1 MFKNI
6 FNTPDS
12 LRNTFLGQD
21 ELRAR
26 SQQGLQAMKSGV
38 ESLRTVLANNP
49 IDSQHHHHHHHQQQG
64 QQQDSIRTMSPE
76 GEPDFNG
83 SGTGQGRGS
92 NRSSTISST
101 STTGTFTTR
110 DRSGS
115 GSGSWSSFLPPSL
128 TNKRQSG
135 GAMSTSTPPGS
146 SIGAGRATS
155 VHRQGSIAESVTESI
170 KSLGSGL
177 GLGQLAGGLGLTGH
191 MSGAS
196 GGGTGPYLSG
206 RDGGQASR
214 SRIWS
219 WNGQDDSSSSGAVAD
234 GDVRGGMESD
244 ADSIRRS
251 TTTGPGGMF
260 RPVLARRTESGLKT
274 GVKTEE
280 ASKETAA
287 LLAKIR
293 AQQDVALERAKRMPE
308 VEQMAQRYQDSWT
321 EIHNHTTRNSERAD
335 DADEILQKVLE
346 LCHCHATASEQLVEE
361 AKDIKQLD
369 QSLGEIMSMTESIQ
383 QKLVGLESA
392 IEKLEED
399 AEVMTLADWKK
410 SQVNE
415 LDRYMEFKRKELWDK
430 AELLSTRSKQFQ
442 KEEAARK
449 LRLYQNQFET
459 DMEQFRRIQEERQQD
474 LWKLAEV
481 ENDPDS
487 VEVVETLGT
496 THQDLESASSRRDL
510 GSTTQATTLA
520 ARTATTAAALRR
532 LKLGDDEVSKAV
544 LANPSSLLGYQDD
557 YEDEDLREKED
568 LDRFLGP
575 ATESDSKEDD
585 GDDAEEEDES
595 ESEVGESPSDEEEE
609 DTSEEEEDEETSE
622 DDEYLDPIEKA
633 RRARAA
639 VAAAAA
645 GKNGKAAT
653 GSTISAFSALA
664 KYSSTTSLIN
674 P

>member
-49 IDSQHHHHHHHQQQG
+49 IDPQHQQQQG

-76 GEPDFNG
+76 
-83 SGTGQGRGS
+83 
-92 NRSSTISST
+92 
-101 STTGTFTTR
+101 
-110 DRSGS
+110 
-115 GSGSWSSFLPPSL
+115 
-128 TNKRQSG
+128 
-135 GAMSTSTPPGS
+135 
-146 SIGAGRATS
+146 
-155 VHRQGSIAESVTESI
+155 GSIAESVTESI

-196 GGGTGPYLSG
+196 GGAGGKFG
-206 RDGGQASR
+206 RPA
-214 SRIWS
+214 
-219 WNGQDDSSSSGAVAD
+219 
-234 GDVRGGMESD
+234 M
-244 ADSIRRS
+244 
-251 TTTGPGGMF
+251 
-260 RPVLARRTESGLKT
+260 ARRTESGLKT

-308 VEQMAQRYQDSWT
+308 VEQMTQRYQDSWT

-346 LCHCHATASEQLVEE
+346 LCRRHATTSEQWVEE

-369 QSLGEIMSMTESIQ
+369 QSLGEIMSLTENIQ

-415 LDRYMEFKRKELWDK
+415 LDKYMESKRKELWNK
-430 AELLSTRSKQFQ
+430 AELLSKRSDQFQ

-459 DMEQFRRIQEERQQD
+459 DMERFRRTQEERQQD
-474 LWKLAEV
+474 LWKLAEA

-487 VEVVETLGT
+487 VEVIETLGGT
-496 THQDLESASSRRDL
+496 QQDLESALSKQRDL
-510 GSTTQATTLA
+510 GSTQATTLA

-532 LKLGDDEVSKAV
+532 LRLGDDEVSKAV

-557 YEDEDLREKED
+557 YEDEELREKED

-575 ATESDSKEDD
+575 ATESDSKEGD

-595 ESEVGESPSDEEEE
+595 ESEVGESPSDEEE
-609 DTSEEEEDEETSE
+609 DTSEEEEEDEETSE
-622 DDEYLDPIEKA
+622 EDEDLDPIEKA

-645 GKNGKAAT
+645 TGKNSKAAT

>member
-6 FNTPDS
+6 FNTSDS

-49 IDSQHHHHHHHQQQG
+49 IDSQQHRHHQQQG
-64 QQQDSIRTMSPE
+64 QHQDSIRTVSPE
-76 GEPDFNG
+76 GEPDFNE
-83 SGTGQGRGS
+83 SGPGQGRGS
-92 NRSSTISST
+92 NRSSTVSNT
-101 STTGTFTTR
+101 STTGTFATGE
-110 DRSGS
+110 RSE
-115 GSGSWSSFLPPSL
+115 SGSWSSFLPPSL

-135 GAMSTSTPPGS
+135 GAMSTTTPGGS
-146 SIGAGRATS
+146 VGTGRATS

-191 MSGAS
+191 MSSAS

-214 SRIWS
+214 SRVWA

-234 GDVRGGMESD
+234 SNVRGGMESD

-251 TTTGPGGMF
+251 TTTGVGGKF
-260 RPVLARRTESGLKT
+260 GRRAIARTESGLKT

-335 DADEILQKVLE
+335 DADEILQRVLE
-346 LCHCHATASEQLVEE
+346 LCLRHATTSEQLVEE
-361 AKDIKQLD
+361 TKDIKQLD

-392 IEKLEED
+392 IEMLEVD
-399 AEVMTLADWKK
+399 AEVLTLADWKK

-415 LDRYMEFKRKELWDK
+415 LDGYMESQRKELWDK
-430 AELLSTRSKQFQ
+430 AELLSVRSEQFQ

-459 DMEQFRRIQEERQQD
+459 DMAQFRRTQEERQQD
-474 LWKLAEV
+474 LWKLAEA
-481 ENDPDS
+481 EIDPDS
-487 VEVVETLGT
+487 VEVVKTLGA
-496 THQDLESASSRRDL
+496 THQDLESASSKRDFV
-510 GSTTQATTLA
+510 STQATTLA

-557 YEDEDLREKED
+557 YEDDEMRERED

-585 GDDAEEEDES
+585 GDDVEEEDES
-595 ESEVGESPSDEEEE
+595 ESDVGESPSDEEEE
-609 DTSEEEEDEETSE
+609 DTSEEEENEETSE
-622 DDEYLDPIEKA
+622 DDEDLDPIEKA

-645 GKNGKAAT
+645 GKNSKTAT

-664 KYSSTTSLIN
+664 KYSSTTSLIK